1 MCLFSC
7 LKKNKI
13 RDFSYMKSPVQ
24 AARFA
29 HSLKNYDRD
38 VGAFYFNGY
47 LYLLTRE
54 GFYGI
59 QQHVTI

>member
-1 MCLFSC
+1 
-7 LKKNKI
+7 
-13 RDFSYMKSPVQ
+13 MKSPVQ
-24 AARFA
+24 ASRFA